1 MGGAPVTAWLIRRF
15 IKNPERVEDPQ
26 VRKAYGTLGSGLGI
40 GLNLLLALGKLL
52 LGLATGSLAII
63 ADAANNLSDAFGSIV
78 SLVSMRL
85 AQKPMDR
92 EHPFGHGR
100 MEYIGALGVGAL
112 IVVMGFSLLRS
123 GVEAVIRPEGLTLS
137 LPVLGLLVA
146 AVLVKLW
153 LFFFYRTLGRKVNS
167 ATLLAASKDSL
178 SDVLATGG
186 VLVSVGLQY
195 AFGWRT
201 DGIMGV
207 LVALVVLKAGYDVC
221 KDTVGLLL
229 GEKPDPEKVR
239 RIREMLLAFP
249 GILGVHDLVLHDYG
263 PGRCIASVHAEV
275 SAQGNIVEIHEVIDQ
290 AEREI
295 GREMN
300 IVICIHMD
308 PIVTDDEESNTVKAK
323 LEAFLRH
330 TDERLTLHDFRLV
343 PGQQQVNLIFDCVL
357 PLGYPDKEALL
368 RSLGAYAK
376 SLDPRYE
383 VIVQFDNDYLSC

>member
-1 MGGAPVTAWLIRRF
+1 VTGWLIRRF
-15 IKNPERVEDPQ
+15 IKNPGQAEDPQ
-26 VRKAYGTLGSGLGI
+26 VRKAYGTLGSSVGI
-40 GLNLLLALGKLL
+40 GLNLLLALGKLV
-52 LGLATGSLAII
+52 LGLITGSLAII

-100 MEYIGALGVGAL
+100 LEYIGALGVGAL
-112 IVVMGFSLLRS
+112 ILVMGVSLLKN
-123 GVEAVIRPEGLTLS
+123 GIKAMVEPVPLTLS
-137 LPVLGLLVA
+137 LPVLLLLLA
-146 AVLVKLW
+146 AIFVKLW
-153 LFFFYRTLGRKVNS
+153 LFFFYRTLGKKVGS
-167 ATLLAASKDSL
+167 VTLLAASKDSL

-186 VLVSVGLQY
+186 VLVSTGLQY
-195 AFGWRT
+195 AFGWQT

-207 LVALVVLKAGYDVC
+207 LVALVVLRAGYGVC
-221 KDTVGLLL
+221 KDTVGQLL

-239 RIREMLLAFP
+239 RIRERLLVFP
-249 GILGVHDLVLHDYG
+249 GILGLHDLVLHDYG

-275 SAQGNIVEIHEVIDQ
+275 SAQGDIVEIHEVIDQ

-308 PIVTDDEESNTVKAK
+308 PIVTEDETANAVKAK
-323 LEAFLRH
+323 LETFLRDM
-330 TDERLTLHDFRLV
+330 DERLTLHDFRMV

-357 PLGYPDKEALL
+357 PDAYRDREALL
-368 RSLGAYAK
+368 RSLVAYAK

-383 VIVQFDNDYLSC
+383 VIVQFDTDYLSC

>member
-1 MGGAPVTAWLIRRF
+1 MTGWLIRRF
-15 IKNPERVEDPQ
+15 IKNPGQTEEPQ
-26 VRKAYGTLGSGLGI
+26 VRKAYGTLGSGVGI
-40 GLNLLLALGKLL
+40 GLNLLLALGKLV
-52 LGLATGSLAII
+52 LGLITASLAII

-112 IVVMGFSLLRS
+112 ILVMGVSLLQN
-123 GVEAVIRPEGLTLS
+123 GVKAMLEPVPLS
-137 LPVLGLLVA
+137 ISVPVLLLLLA
-146 AVLVKLW
+146 AIFVKLW
-153 LFFFYRTLGRKVNS
+153 LFFFYRSLGRKVRS

-186 VLVSVGLQY
+186 VLVSTGLQY
-195 AFGWRT
+195 AFGWQT

-207 LVALVVLKAGYDVC
+207 LVALVVLRAGYGVC
-221 KDTVGLLL
+221 KDTVGQLL
-229 GEKPDPEKVR
+229 GEKPDPEKVK
-239 RIREMLLAFP
+239 RIRERLLAFP
-249 GILGVHDLVLHDYG
+249 GILGLHDLVLHDYG

-275 SAQGNIVEIHEVIDQ
+275 SARGDIVEIHEVIDQ

-308 PIVTDDEESNTVKAK
+308 PIVTEDETANQVRAK
-323 LEAFLRH
+323 LETFLRDM
-330 TDERLTLHDFRLV
+330 DERLSLHDFRMV

-357 PLGYPDKEALL
+357 PDGYRDREALL
-368 RSLGAYAK
+368 RSLAAYAK

-383 VIVQFDNDYLSC
+383 VIVQFDTDYLSC

>member
-1 MGGAPVTAWLIRRF
+1 MTAWLIRRF
-15 IKNPERVEDPQ
+15 IKNPTQVEDPQ
-26 VRKAYGTLGSGLGI
+26 VRKAYGTLGSSVGI
-40 GLNLLLALGKLL
+40 GLNLLLALGKLV
-52 LGLATGSLAII
+52 LGLVTGSLAII

-100 MEYIGALGVGAL
+100 LEYIGALGVGAL
-112 IVVMGFSLLRS
+112 ILVMGASLLKS
-123 GVEAVIRPEGLTLS
+123 GVEALIRPGDLTLS
-137 LPVLGLLVA
+137 LPVLGLLLA
-146 AVLVKLW
+146 AMLLKLW
-153 LFFFYRTLGRKVNS
+153 LFFFYRTLGRRAGS

-195 AFGWRT
+195 AFGWQT
-201 DGIMGV
+201 DGVMGI
-207 LVALVVLKAGYDVC
+207 LVALIVLKAGYDVC

-229 GEKPDPEKVR
+229 GEKPDPQKVK

-249 GILGVHDLVLHDYG
+249 GILGIHDLVLHDYG

-275 SAQGNIVEIHEVIDQ
+275 SATSDIVEIHEVVDQ

-308 PIVTDDEESNTVKAK
+308 PIVTEDETVNQVRAK
-323 LEAFLRH
+323 LEEFLRH
-330 TDERLTLHDFRLV
+330 TDERLTMHDFRLV
-343 PGQQQVNLIFDCVL
+343 PGHQQVNLIFDCVL
-357 PLGYPDKEALL
+357 PGGYPDREALL
-368 RSLGAYAK
+368 RSLNAYAK
-376 SLDPRYE
+376 SLDPRYQ
-383 VIVQFDNDYLSC
+383 VIVQFDTDYLPC